1 MKTYKSNSYLTVDAK
16 PVILEDGLQ
25 LSCNDNTVVVEY
37 DSVEKLI
44 EAVGFDFREDL
55 GATNEQHN

>member
-1 MKTYKSNSYLTVDAK
+1 MKTYKSNSYLTVDDK

-25 LSCNDNTVVVEY
+25 LSCNDTTTVVEY

-44 EAVGFDFREDL
+44 EAVGFDFREDI
-55 GATNEQHN
+55 GV